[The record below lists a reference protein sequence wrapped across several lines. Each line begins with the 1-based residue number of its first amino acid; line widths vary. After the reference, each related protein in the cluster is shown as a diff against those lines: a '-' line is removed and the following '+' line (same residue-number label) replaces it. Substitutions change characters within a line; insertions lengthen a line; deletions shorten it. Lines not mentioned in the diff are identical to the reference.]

1 MECAGST
8 ELPASPGCAIGLDLS
23 KPYELHPDVAL
34 RREPFGALAYHYGN
48 RRLNFLRSLEMVEL
62 VETLGSHACAEAAME
77 AAGIESGRRLAFGR
91 ALESLLSSE
100 VIRAR

>member
-8 ELPASPGCAIGLDLS
+8 ELPATPDCEIGLDLS

-48 RRLNFLRSLEMVEL
+48 RRLNFLRSIEMVEL
-62 VETLGSHACAEAAME
+62 VETLGLHACAEAAMDS
-77 AAGIESGRRLAFGR
+77 AGIDAGRRPAFGR
-91 ALESLLSSE
+91 ALESLLASE